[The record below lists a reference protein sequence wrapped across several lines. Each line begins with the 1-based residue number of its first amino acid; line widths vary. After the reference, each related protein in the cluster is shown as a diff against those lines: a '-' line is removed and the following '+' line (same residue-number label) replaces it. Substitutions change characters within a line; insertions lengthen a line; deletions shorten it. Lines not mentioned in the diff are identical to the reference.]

1 MGTVAGD
8 EAMARLQ
15 DKVALVTGAAS
26 GIGRRCAQRFV
37 EEGARVAMTD
47 IDREGL
53 VAAAAPLGAAAC
65 AIGHDVAGEAD
76 WEAAVA
82 AATATFGR
90 LSILVNSAGSG
101 HAASIEDTTFE
112 DWRRAMAVNADG
124 TFLGCRAGVAAMK
137 ETGGAIVNLS
147 SVSGL
152 VGGHNLAAYNASKG
166 AVRLL
171 TKSVALHCARKGYGI
186 RCNSVHPAFIDT
198 PMVEALIA
206 RSRDPASARARLE
219 AQIPLRRLGRAG
231 EVADMIVYLAS
242 DEAAFVTGAEFVID
256 GGLTAA

>member
-1 MGTVAGD
+1 
-8 EAMARLQ
+8 MARLQ
-15 DKVALVTGAAS
+15 GKVALVTGAAS
-26 GIGRRCAQRFV
+26 GIGRRCAERFAA
-37 EEGARVAMTD
+37 EGARIAMTD

-53 VAAAAPLGAAAC
+53 AAAAAPLGEAAL
-65 AIGHDVAGEAD
+65 AIGHDVTCEAD

-82 AATATFGR
+82 AAGRAFGR
-90 LSILVNSAGSG
+90 LSILVNSAGTG
-101 HAASIEDTTFE
+101 RAASIEDTTLA
-112 DWRRAMAVNADG
+112 DWRHTMAINADG

-137 ETGGAIVNLS
+137 EAGGAIVNLS

-152 VGGHNLAAYNASKG
+152 VGGHNLTAYNASKG

-171 TKSVALHCARKGYGI
+171 TKSVALHCARKGYAI
-186 RCNSVHPAFIDT
+186 RCNSVHPAFIAT
-198 PMVEALIA
+198 PMVEALMA
-206 RSRDPASARARLE
+206 KSRDPATARARLE
-219 AQIPLRRLGRAG
+219 AQIPLRRLGGAG